1 MDRQLFRTEAIDHQR
16 FRIWGEVAIAL
27 PASYGLVTAFIA
39 LSVLGMAW
47 FIGSHDY
54 ARKEHATGFLVPTEG
69 IVRVIPP
76 RSGTI
81 TRVHVSEGQH
91 VERDAPLLTVI
102 DTETSDRGEN
112 IDDAKIERLRAQRD
126 HLRNQVLLERQR
138 AEAEERRL
146 QSQIEGANS
155 EITALARQQSIQGE
169 RIEVAQQQL
178 AGAVELASKGYLSK
192 VEM

>member
-1 MDRQLFRTEAIDHQR
+1 MDRRLFRPEAIDHQR
-16 FRIWGEVAIAL
+16 FRIWGEVTIAP
-27 PASYGLVTAFIA
+27 PASYWLVTAFIA
-39 LSVLGMAW
+39 LSVLAMAL

-54 ARKEHATGFLVPTEG
+54 ARKEHAAGFLVPTEG
-69 IVRVIPP
+69 IARIIPP

-102 DTETSDRGEN
+102 AAETSDRGEN
-112 IDDAKIERLRAQRD
+112 IDDAKLERLRAQRD
-126 HLRNQVLLERQR
+126 HLRDQVQLERQK
-138 AEAEERRL
+138 AESEERRL

-155 EITALARQQSIQGE
+155 EITALARQQSIQSE

-178 AGAVELASKGYLSK
+178 AGAV
-192 VEM
+192 